1 MSKKI
6 QVKQVKSVI
15 SSKPNQ
21 RATMRA
27 LGLRKINAERIH
39 DDNPVIR
46 GMIDKVKHLVEVKE
60 TSEKAKNKKTAEKSK

>member
-15 SSKPNQ
+15 SSKPEQ

-27 LGLRKINAERIH
+27 LGLRKINSERKH
-39 DDNPVIR
+39 NDTPVIR
-46 GMIDKVKHLVEVKE
+46 GMIEKVKHLIEVKE
-60 TSEKAKNKKTAEKSK
+60 IS